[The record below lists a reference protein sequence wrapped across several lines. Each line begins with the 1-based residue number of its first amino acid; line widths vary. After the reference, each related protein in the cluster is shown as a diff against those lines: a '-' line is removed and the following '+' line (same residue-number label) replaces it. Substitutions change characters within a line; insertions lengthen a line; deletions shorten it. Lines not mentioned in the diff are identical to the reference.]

1 MKRNLVLLVLIP
13 IFFVGCQASTTL
25 NSLERVSVQEIQT
38 DSLLVDCS
46 ATFEKPFWASSQ
58 EAIMYL
64 CEVTVSNQTKLTD
77 EDGNNLTLESF
88 QENTVVNVI
97 LNKETKLGKNDQ
109 RQVEAQEIILLKDN
123 DNYVIWAERMDNFQ
137 LRESLITRLEK
148 ARISFKLDDENNVL
162 IKEKD
167 VTAASACCS

>member
-1 MKRNLVLLVLIP
+1 MKRKIVLLVLLP
-13 IFFVGCQASTTL
+13 IFLVGCQASPTL
-25 NSLERVSVQEIQT
+25 KSLEKVSVQEIQK

-46 ATFEKPFWASSQ
+46 AAFEKPFWASSQ

-64 CEVTVSNQTKLTD
+64 CEVTVSEQTKLTD

-88 QENTVVNVI
+88 QENTVVNV
-97 LNKETKLGKNDQ
+97 LFNKETKIGKNDQ
-109 RQVEAQEIILLKDN
+109 RQVEAKEIILLKDK
-123 DNYVIWAERMDNFQ
+123 DSYVIWAERMDNIQ
-137 LRESLITRLEK
+137 LREALITRLEK
-148 ARISFKLDDENNVL
+148 AGNSYKLDDENNVL

>member
-1 MKRNLVLLVLIP
+1 MKRNLILFVLLP
-13 IFFVGCQASTTL
+13 IFLAGCQASPTL
-25 NSLERVSVQEIQT
+25 KSFEKVSIQEIQK

-46 ATFEKPFWASSQ
+46 AAFEKPFWASSQ

-64 CEVTVSNQTKLTD
+64 CEVTISEQTKLTD

-97 LNKETKLGKNDQ
+97 LSKETKLGKNDQ
-109 RQVEAQEIILLKDN
+109 RQVEAKEIILLKDN
-123 DNYVIWAERMDNFQ
+123 DNYVIWAERMDNIQ

-148 ARISFKLDDENNVL
+148 VGISFKLDDENNVL

-167 VTAASACCS
+167 VTAASGCCS

>member
-1 MKRNLVLLVLIP
+1 MKRHLVLLVLIP
-13 IFFVGCQASTTL
+13 IFFVGCQASATMK
-25 NSLERVSVQEIQT
+25 SLEKVSVQEIQQ

-46 ATFEKPFWASSQ
+46 AAFEKPFWASSQ

-64 CEVTVSNQTKLTD
+64 CEVTVSEETKLTD
-77 EDGNNLTLESF
+77 EDGNNLTLESL
-88 QENTVVNVI
+88 QENTVVNV
-97 LNKETKLGKNDQ
+97 LFYKETKIDKNDQ
-109 RQVEAQEIILLKDN
+109 RKVEAKEIILFKDK
-123 DNYVIWAERMDNFQ
+123 DAYIIWAERMDNIQ

-148 ARISFKLDDENNVL
+148 AGISYKLDDENNVL